1 MHRRLIHKLGW
12 LITCLL
18 FPLTLMAEE
27 THQRIPEKPAVPD
40 SILQNIFQF
49 SPFYSRIVDEYKADV
64 YLKGRV
70 RVHKSNKLVKYIPS
84 MFRLEKGVND
94 YIIESMS
101 EMHYTAP
108 DIYNR
113 KIKAMSSTF
122 PRTRG
127 ELTDM
132 TDFLNMNVYSSSIM
146 TDKLL
151 SPLDKKASRYYTYLL
166 DSIVDGK
173 ENLIYKIRIIPKFK
187 GTQLVSGYLWVSDQ
201 VWTIREVYFE
211 GKFDLIDFKMWN
223 VMGEEGDEEFLP
235 VRLNMDINFKFMG
248 NHLEMNADA
257 WVKYNKV
264 TFYKGGKRRKSQK
277 KHSHDLTEFYQLTV
291 DSTKL
296 VTDRDSFNHIRPIPL
311 NADEYALYQNRYF
324 RKNESNWIT
333 SDSKAKEEKKKSAEF
348 WGQLGDV
355 LISNYNVNLAGIGS
369 VRCSPLIN
377 PMMLDYSH
385 SRGISYRQRFKYNR
399 LFPNGRLLRIT
410 PQVGYNFTKNELYVK
425 GKMDFLYWPEKL
437 GGIEVD
443 AGNGN
448 RIFSS
453 VVLDKLSALPDS
465 SMNFKEM
472 NLDYFKDIYVEVF
485 HRLEPVNGLLI
496 KAGVS
501 MHWRSLTDNSR
512 FRLAQFIEQAGGGL
526 LHNLDLRSRYNS
538 FAPRLRIEW
547 TPGLYYYMNGRR
559 KMNVGSSMPTFIYDY
574 ERGLKGVFGSNDE
587 HERMEFDVQQKIKLN
602 QIRTLS
608 YRAGFGM
615 FTKMDNIYFVDFVNF
630 KRSNI
635 PEDWNDEIGG
645 TFHLLDRQWYNSSRQ
660 YWRGHVTYESPFIIL
675 RPFNTWLGMIQHE
688 RLYGGVLFMP
698 HLTPYVEVGYGIGT
712 HIFDAGVFT
721 SIVNG
726 KFDTVGFKFTF
737 ELFND

>member
-1 MHRRLIHKLGW
+1 M
-12 LITCLL
+12 
-18 FPLTLMAEE
+18 E
-27 THQRIPEKPAVPD
+27 
-40 SILQNIFQF
+40 
-49 SPFYSRIVDEYKADV
+49 
-64 YLKGRV
+64 
-70 RVHKSNKLVKYIPS
+70 VKQY
-84 MFRLEKGVND
+84 
-94 YIIESMS
+94 
-101 EMHYTAP
+101 
-108 DIYNR
+108 
-113 KIKAMSSTF
+113 
-122 PRTRG
+122 
-127 ELTDM
+127 
-132 TDFLNMNVYSSSIM
+132 
-146 TDKLL
+146 
-151 SPLDKKASRYYTYLL
+151 
-166 DSIVDGK
+166 
-173 ENLIYKIRIIPKFK
+173 
-187 GTQLVSGYLWVSDQ
+187 
-201 VWTIREVYFE
+201 E
-211 GKFDLIDFKMWN
+211 GK
-223 VMGEEGDEEFLP
+223 
-235 VRLNMDINFKFMG
+235 
-248 NHLEMNADA
+248 
-257 WVKYNKV
+257 
-264 TFYKGGKRRKSQK
+264 
-277 KHSHDLTEFYQLTV
+277 TV
-291 DSTKL
+291 
-296 VTDRDSFNHIRPIPL
+296 RPIPL

-333 SDSKAKEEKKKSAEF
+333 SDMKAEDEKKKSAEF

-399 LFPNGRLLRIT
+399 FFPSGRLLRIT

-453 VVLDKLSALPDS
+453 VVLDKLGALPDS

-472 NLDYFKDIYVEVF
+472 NLDYFKDIYVDVF

-496 KAGVS
+496 KAGIS
-501 MHWRSLTDNSR
+501 MHWRSLTDKSCLQ
-512 FRLAQFIEQAGGGL
+512 LADFIKQAGGGL
-526 LHNLDLRSRYNS
+526 LHDLDLRSRYNS

-547 TPGLYYYMNGRR
+547 TPGLYYYMNVRR

-698 HLTPYVEVGYGIGT
+698 HLNPYVEVGYGIGT
-712 HIFDAGVFT
+712 HIFDAGVFG
-721 SIVNG
+721 SFVKG